1 MYGRSDDDW
10 DRLVDDVV
18 DVLIDQA
25 RIERVTSYTE
35 LNTALASRGHV
46 PFDFSLERD
55 RAGVGALLGDA
66 VRRTI
71 DDSCIMLSAIVAYIG
86 QNDPGPGFYKFAT
99 ELGLLPNTATAD
111 GKLAFWSRQVKA
123 DHDHYARPARQRLP

>member
-10 DRLVDDVV
+10 DRIVV
-18 DVLIDQA
+18 DAVGFLIDQA
-25 RIERVTSYTE
+25 RLKRTVSYSE
-35 LNTALASRGHV
+35 LSTALARAGHT

-55 RAGVGALLGDA
+55 RAAVGGVLGNA

-71 DDSCIMLSAIVAYIG
+71 GDSGIMLSAIVAYIG

-99 ELGLLPNTATAD
+99 ELGLLPNTAPAD
-111 GKLAFWSRQVKA
+111 DKLAFWSRQVKA
-123 DHDHYARPARQRLP
+123 VHEHYARPAR